1 MYTILYT
8 KQITN
13 KDPLC
18 HTGNSTQ
25 YSVITY
31 KGKNLKII
39 CVTESFWCIPETKEH
54 CESIIFQFKKDITV
68 ALCVYHNKA

>member
-8 KQITN
+8 KQIIN
-13 KDPLC
+13 KDLLC

-31 KGKNLKII
+31 VGKKS
-39 CVTESFWCIPETKEH
+39 EKE
-54 CESIIFQFKKDITV
+54 
-68 ALCVYHNKA
+68 

>member
-31 KGKNLKII
+31 VGKESEKEGICIYLSLNHFTVHLKL
-39 CVTESFWCIPETKEH
+39 TQY
-54 CESIIFQFKKDITV
+54 CESTILQYKVKK
-68 ALCVYHNKA
+68 HF